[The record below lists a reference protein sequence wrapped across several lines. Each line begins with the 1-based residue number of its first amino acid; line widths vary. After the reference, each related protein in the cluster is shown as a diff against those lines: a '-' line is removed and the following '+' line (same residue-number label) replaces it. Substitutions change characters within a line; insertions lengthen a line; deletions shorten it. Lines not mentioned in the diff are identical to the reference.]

1 MSATYKLNRVCPVC
15 KKLLSDKNKTGYCN
29 KHRDRTGAN
38 NSFYGKHHSKET
50 VEQIKKTCAIRTH
63 ELWQNEEYRT
73 HVIDGATGLK
83 RSEEFK
89 ETQRQHALK
98 QFENDEQREIRSKT
112 MKQSW
117 EDGLIHKNEHY
128 SPNFSKE
135 QVEFGEELKTI
146 LGEASNDL
154 ECNATIKYDDKWI
167 FPDFKFK
174 NFIIEYNGNFW
185 HADPN
190 KFKADDIVHHNITA
204 KEIWKR
210 DDFRRTVFEKQ
221 GYIVIEV
228 WADDY
233 KENKEKIL
241 NEIVRQIL

>member
-1 MSATYKLNRVCPVC
+1 MSLTYKLNRTCPVC
-15 KKLLSDKNKTGYCN
+15 GKLINDKNKSGYCN

-38 NSFYGKHHSKET
+38 NSFFGKHHSKET
-50 VEQIKKTCAIRTH
+50 VEQIKKTCAIRSH

-73 HVIDGATGLK
+73 HVIENATGLK
-83 RSEEFK
+83 RSDEFK
-89 ETQRQHALK
+89 ELQRQHALE
-98 QFENDEQREIRSKT
+98 QFDNPVQRELRAKR

-117 EDGLIHKNEHY
+117 VDGNIHKTEHY
-128 SPNFSKE
+128 SSNFSKE
-135 QVEFGEELKTI
+135 QTEFGEELKKI

-210 DDFRRTVFEKQ
+210 DDFRRSVFEKQ

>member
-1 MSATYKLNRVCPVC
+1 M
-15 KKLLSDKNKTGYCN
+15 
-29 KHRDRTGAN
+29 
-38 NSFYGKHHSKET
+38 
-50 VEQIKKTCAIRTH
+50 
-63 ELWQNEEYRT
+63 
-73 HVIDGATGLK
+73 IDGATGLK
-83 RSEEFK
+83 RSDEFK

-98 QFENDEQREIRSKT
+98 QFENNEQREMRSKT

-135 QVEFGEELKTI
+135 QVEFGEELKKI
-146 LGEASNDL
+146 LGEAGNDL
-154 ECNATIKYDDKWI
+154 ECNATIKYEDKWI